1 MPTPS
6 LSNLMVFRIEHIGNL
21 EYILQN
27 GMFTRAHATV
37 NLGHIF
43 IGHTQLTANRHD
55 WPVNPIDH
63 TGLDSYGTL
72 GDYVPFYFGP
82 RSPMLYVIKNGY
94 QGVTKRDQREIVYLC
109 CRFRTIAESEVR
121 FAFTDGHAKNE
132 FTAFYSKTEN
142 LDKLHWET
150 IYSRFWNNREEEL
163 DRERRKQAEMLVNNH
178 VPPDWIEAIVVYDAE
193 MCSFAETLIKQTN
206 HNAKVRVNPTEAY
219 NNCGFYY
226 P

>member
-1 MPTPS
+1 
-6 LSNLMVFRIEHIGNL
+6 MVFRIEHIGNL

-27 GMFTRAHATV
+27 GMFTRAHETV

-63 TGLDSYGTL
+63 TGLGSYGTL

-82 RSPMLYVIKNGY
+82 RSPMPYVIKKGY

-132 FTAFYSKTEN
+132 FSAFYSKTEN
-142 LDKLHWET
+142 LEQILGQCTW
-150 IYSRFWNNREEEL
+150 
-163 DRERRKQAEMLVNNH
+163 
-178 VPPDWIEAIVVYDAE
+178 
-193 MCSFAETLIKQTN
+193 
-206 HNAKVRVNPTEAY
+206 
-219 NNCGFYY
+219 
-226 P
+226 